1 MAFDVQTFLTR
12 AGSAVVFAAVMLVGL
27 LWNEWAFIA
36 LFLLVT
42 IIALKEYRI
51 LLEKIVQVTFTK
63 QEKANYMA
71 AGIATYLVLISLHIN
86 VCNNFVNSALN
97 HVQFYLIGLLIGF
110 LILFF
115 MFKKNPKANY
125 LLSGISY
132 VALSFGLLVQLRYQS
147 LLLPVILILSI
158 WINDTMAYLTG
169 SFIGKTKIAPSIS
182 PKKTIEGTIGG
193 IVFTLVIVYI
203 WGINTSWF
211 PVWQWLV
218 IGAIASVIGTVG
230 DLVESK
236 LKRMADVKDSG
247 NIMPGHG
254 GALDRFDSLLFAAP
268 FAFLFALLAMACFKY
283 HVFG

>member
-97 HVQFYLIGLLIGF
+97 HAQFYLIGLLIGF

-147 LLLPVILILSI
+147 LMLPVILILSI

-169 SFIGKTKIAPSIS
+169 SFIGKTKIAPAIS
-182 PKKTIEGTIGG
+182 PKKTIEGTLGG

-211 PVWQWLV
+211 PVWQWLI
-218 IGAIASVIGTVG
+218 IGTIASVVGTIG

-268 FAFLFALLAMACFKY
+268 FAFLFALLAMACFEY

>member
-1 MAFDVQTFLTR
+1 MAFDLKTFLTR
-12 AGSAVVFAAVMLVGL
+12 VGSAVVFAAIMLVGL
-27 LWNEWAFIA
+27 LWNEWAFIG

-42 IIALKEYRI
+42 ILALKEYRI
-51 LLEKIVQVTFTK
+51 LLEKIANVNFSK

-71 AGIATYLVLISLHIN
+71 VGIATYLVLISLQIN
-86 VCNNFVNSALN
+86 VCNNLINSMLN
-97 HVQFYLIGLLIGF
+97 HAQFYFIGLLIGF

-115 MFKKNPKANY
+115 MFKKNANANY
-125 LLSGISY
+125 LLSGIGY
-132 VALSFGLLVQLRYQS
+132 VALSLGLMVQLRYQS
-147 LLLPVILILSI
+147 LLLPVILIFSI
-158 WINDTMAYLTG
+158 WINDSMAYLTG

-193 IVFTLVIVYI
+193 ILFTLVIVFI

-218 IGAIASVIGTVG
+218 IGAIASIVGTIG

-268 FAFLFALLAMACFKY
+268 FAFLFALLAIACFEF